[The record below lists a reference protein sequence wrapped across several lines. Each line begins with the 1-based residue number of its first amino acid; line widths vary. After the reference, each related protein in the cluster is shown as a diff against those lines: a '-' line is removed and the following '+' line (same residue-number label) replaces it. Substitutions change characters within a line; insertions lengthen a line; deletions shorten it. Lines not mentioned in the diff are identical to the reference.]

1 MSRLKNITPD
11 GVALV
16 PSAFLIDEIVIT
28 NKIGQT
34 VDVQN
39 LVTEFSITESLYT
52 PSLFCSLSIKDH
64 VNLLETLPLYGQE
77 TIRISVYR
85 QSGENGPQ
93 QRISLEFYL
102 TEYPVFGRP
111 KEQHTQVYTIRGISP
126 HAFVNSQRKISR
138 FWRGPTSDQI
148 VKIFQDAFGESVEVE
163 GGAISK
169 GQGIINIQSPM
180 QAADWFRRRTY
191 DGQFAPFYL
200 FQTIDGKINL
210 KSHSVI
216 ANDQV
221 YERYIDSRDFNNDVA
236 TELDYEARRKR
247 IVDVSSDLNLSKFF
261 ASEKGTF
268 ASENNYL
275 DISKK
280 SFSRK
285 YYSYPGQFPISS
297 TLEGKSVLES
307 PPPFEVSPD
316 LASTNSYLNQNFFPP
331 APTEHS
337 EEMGANFFSYM
348 EHIATNSLAFE
359 GSFQNYSTA
368 LSVDSIYRLNAFEGI
383 FNTYVHDLI
392 LFGDMDLKAGTKI
405 ELEFP
410 RAVDPE
416 QVGQADLIDRNLSGK
431 YIVTSAI
438 HEFKNQEYF
447 LKVRVKRDSF
457 SQ

>member
-28 NKIGQT
+28 NKIGET
-34 VDVQN
+34 ADIQN
-39 LVTEFSITESLYT
+39 LVTEFSITESLYS
-52 PSLFCSLSIKDH
+52 PSLFCSLSVKDN

-85 QSGENGPQ
+85 QSGENGPD

-111 KEQHTQVYTIRGISP
+111 KEQHTQVYTLRGISP
-126 HAFVNSQRKISR
+126 HAFRNSQQKISR
-138 FWRGPTSDQI
+138 FWKGPTSDQI
-148 VKIFQDAFGESVEVE
+148 VKIYQDAFGQSLNVQ
-163 GGAISK
+163 GAAISK
-169 GQGIINIQSPM
+169 GQGIINIQPPM
-180 QAADWFRRRTY
+180 QAADWFRRRTF

-200 FQTIDGKINL
+200 FQTIDGIINL
-210 KSHSVI
+210 KSHTVI

-221 YERYIDSRDFNNDVA
+221 YDRYIDSRDFRNDVA
-236 TELDYEARRKR
+236 TELDYESRRRR
-247 IVDVSSDLNLSKFF
+247 IVDVSSDLNLSKYFP
-261 ASEKGTF
+261 SEKGTF

-275 DISKK
+275 DIAQK

-285 YYSYPGQFPISS
+285 YYSYPGQFPLSS
-297 TLEGKSVLES
+297 TLEGRSVLEP
-307 PPPFEVSPD
+307 PPPFEPQI
-316 LASTNSYLNQNFFPP
+316 LLNNSYLNQSFSAP
-331 APTEHS
+331 APTEQE

-348 EHIATNSLAFE
+348 EHIATNSSAFE
-359 GSFQNYSTA
+359 GSFQNYSTS
-368 LSVDSIYRLNAFEGI
+368 LSQDSIYRLNAFEGV
-383 FNTYVHDLI
+383 FNTYVHDLV

-416 QVGQADLIDRNLSGK
+416 QVGQDDLIDRHLSGK

-438 HEFKNQEYF
+438 HEFKNREYF
-447 LKVRVKRDSF
+447 VRIRVKRDSF
-457 SQ
+457 PR